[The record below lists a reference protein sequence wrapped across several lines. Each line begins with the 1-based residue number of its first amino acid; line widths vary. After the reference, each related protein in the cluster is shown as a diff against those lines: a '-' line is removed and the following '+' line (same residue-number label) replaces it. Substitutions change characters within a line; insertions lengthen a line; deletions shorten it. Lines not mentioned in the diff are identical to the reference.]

1 MKNKYFS
8 SPFHGIN
15 IYILYT
21 VVFFLLFSCISDTE
35 LIILLNHNRVEWITY
50 AEPFYLFLL
59 FYLLMYYHIIF
70 CFYNY
75 VANYFFA
82 LHLEMVP

>member
-1 MKNKYFS
+1 MKTKYFS
-8 SPFHGIN
+8 SPFYFGIN

-21 VVFFLLFSCISDTE
+21 VVFSYYFLVFQIHRANCTLD
-35 LIILLNHNRVEWITY
+35 HNRVEWITY

-70 CFYNY
+70 VFIT
-75 VANYFFA
+75 
-82 LHLEMVP
+82 M